1 MRFKN
6 GLALLTR
13 TNVKGSWN
21 LASFHSPH
29 SLTWRWL
36 LAFSLFRADE
46 GRVWPVWM
54 PHRSNRGLTW
64 TLRIPFV
71 GFLRFDQ
78 QRPMWYRDIWSRQ
91 RDREDRERY
100 AKSSSRGHLEA
111 RPNIVDGGHALH

>member
-6 GLALLTR
+6 GLALFTP

-36 LAFSLFRADE
+36 LAFSLFRGDE
-46 GRVWPVWM
+46 WRVWPIWM
-54 PHRSNRGLTW
+54 PDNRSNTGFRW

-91 RDREDRERY
+91 RDREDRERT
-100 AKSSSRGHLEA
+100 AKSSHGHPTS
-111 RPNIVDGGHALH
+111 RPNIVDGGQALH